1 MDNFEWVKQLNY
13 EEYCTPFVINN
24 DNEYVSALESKL
36 KSLID
41 NFEFCGA
48 DSDIIEIAK
57 DTCRKI
63 INSIDL
69 YYKGGIVDAQTI
81 INELINSFDDDSYA
95 ITGINNSIAFPG
107 FGQENLEVQFFRAR
121 LSERVEGYK
130 ANEMLHIPFNKREII
145 KSQRFSIPGLPCL
158 YLGNTTYD
166 CWIELG
172 RPADYMFNVSPAL
185 LDNTQKV
192 LNLAVSIRYFYEYLT
207 PKDTCDVA
215 EMKKEML
222 TLLKLVILNICTSY
236 RVINDDRNF
245 KSEYIVSQM
254 IMLACKKRG
263 LDGIAYFSKRIISEM
278 FSSIYSVNLVL
289 FANYNH
295 ENSLSEICEHI
306 EIDDSFNFSMYK
318 QLLPSLKYKKYR
330 LRVDNSPFIAGINES
345 KKFSHIKKQSF
356 MILMNFCLQIG
367 NEDKYEYTE

>member
-1 MDNFEWVKQLNY
+1 MKEFIMDNFEWVKQLNY

-69 YYKGGIVDAQTI
+69 YYKGDIVDAQTI

-107 FGQENLEVQFFRAR
+107 LGQENLEVQFFRAR

-306 EIDDSFNFSMYK
+306 EIDNSFNFSMYK

-345 KKFSHIKKQSF
+345 KKIFPYK
-356 MILMNFCLQIG
+356 
-367 NEDKYEYTE
+367 ETEFHDFDEFLFANWKRR

>member
-69 YYKGGIVDAQTI
+69 YYKGDIVDAQTI

-107 FGQENLEVQFFRAR
+107 FSQENLEVQFFRAR
-121 LSERVEGYK
+121 LSEKVEGYK

-254 IMLACKKRG
+254 IMLACKRRG

-345 KKFSHIKKQSF
+345 KKIFPYK
-356 MILMNFCLQIG
+356 
-367 NEDKYEYTE
+367 ETEFHDFDEFLFANWKRR

>member
-69 YYKGGIVDAQTI
+69 YYKGDIVDAQTI

-306 EIDDSFNFSMYK
+306 EIDNSFNFSMYK

-345 KKFSHIKKQSF
+345 KKIFPYK
-356 MILMNFCLQIG
+356 
-367 NEDKYEYTE
+367 ETEFHDFDEFLFANWKRR

>member
-1 MDNFEWVKQLNY
+1 
-13 EEYCTPFVINN
+13 
-24 DNEYVSALESKL
+24 
-36 KSLID
+36 
-41 NFEFCGA
+41 
-48 DSDIIEIAK
+48 
-57 DTCRKI
+57 
-63 INSIDL
+63 
-69 YYKGGIVDAQTI
+69 
-81 INELINSFDDDSYA
+81 
-95 ITGINNSIAFPG
+95 
-107 FGQENLEVQFFRAR
+107 
-121 LSERVEGYK
+121 
-130 ANEMLHIPFNKREII
+130 MLHIPFNKREII

-254 IMLACKKRG
+254 IMLACKRRG

-345 KKFSHIKKQSF
+345 KKIFPYK
-356 MILMNFCLQIG
+356 
-367 NEDKYEYTE
+367 ETEFHDFDEFLFANWKRR